1 MQMFMLFLAA
11 SLAPETLD
19 NYQQLL
25 VKAQYSELEHQIL
38 QQDDYKQHGD
48 VLAVYARSLFN
59 QQRLEDAN
67 TLLNFATE
75 QFPQHS
81 NLHYLAGLSKIR
93 LASNGNIFSA
103 KDRATRGVE
112 HLKTALVLNPDNY
125 AARQALI
132 DFYSV
137 APAAAGGDKELAQYH
152 AAILQQNNP
161 IQAALAYSRILL
173 NEKKPEQALALIEQ
187 HLTEPLNA
195 QLLLRKAQIL
205 NEQKQ
210 YPEAF
215 TSFQLTAKYAED
227 LNNKYSA
234 LYHIGRLAV
243 IADQDVDIGIT
254 ALEQYLDFYQ
264 DSQNITQY
272 WATLRLAQL
281 MYRTNQLQ
289 RAAELA
295 ASLTDVGNLSE
306 EFNLTLLSLLSALK
320 PKEVNKEQPEQP
332 AAVLEQSLQSAA
344 NSI

>member
-1 MQMFMLFLAA
+1 MLFLAA
-11 SLAPETLD
+11 NLAPETLD

-38 QQDDYKQHGD
+38 QQDDYKQHGE

-75 QFPQHS
+75 QFPNNS
-81 NLHYLAGLSKIR
+81 NLHYLAGLCKIR
-93 LASNGNIFSA
+93 LASNGNVFSA

-125 AARQALI
+125 TARQALI
-132 DFYSV
+132 DFYSI

-152 AAILQQNNP
+152 ANILLQKNP
-161 IQAALAYSRILL
+161 IQAALANSRMLL
-173 NEKKPEQALALIEQ
+173 NEKKPEEALALIDQ
-187 HLTEPLNA
+187 YLTEPLNA

-215 TSFQLTAKYAED
+215 KNFQLTAKYAED

-243 IADQDVDIGIT
+243 IADQDVDIGIA

-264 DSQNITQY
+264 DSQNNTQY

-281 MYRTNQLQ
+281 MYRTNQLE

-295 ASLTDVGNLSE
+295 ASLTNVSNLSE
-306 EFNLTLLSLLSALK
+306 EFNLTLLSLISALK
-320 PKEVNKEQPEQP
+320 PKEINEQQLEQTEPVPKQPLP
-332 AAVLEQSLQSAA
+332 AAENQA
-344 NSI
+344 

>member
-1 MQMFMLFLAA
+1 MLFLAA
-11 SLAPETLD
+11 SLAPETLG

-38 QQDDYKQHGD
+38 QQDDYKEHGD
-48 VLAVYARSLFN
+48 VLAIYARSLFN

-103 KDRATRGVE
+103 KDRALRGVA
-112 HLKTALVLNPDNY
+112 HLNKALELDPDNF

-132 DFYSV
+132 DFYNV
-137 APAAAGGDKELAQYH
+137 APAAAGGDKELARFH
-152 AAILQQNNP
+152 ADYLQQHNP
-161 IQAALAYSRILL
+161 IQAALANSRLLL
-173 NEKKPEQALALIEQ
+173 NDKKPEEALALIEQ
-187 HLTEPLNA
+187 YLTEPYNA

-205 NEQKQ
+205 NEQKN
-210 YPEAF
+210 YAEAF
-215 TSFQLTAKYAED
+215 KNFQLTVKYAED

-254 ALEQYLDFYQ
+254 ALEQYLSFYQ
-264 DSQNITQY
+264 DSQNVTLY
-272 WATLRLAQL
+272 WATLRLGQL
-281 MYRTNQLQ
+281 MYRTNQLE
-289 RAAELA
+289 RASELA
-295 ASLTDVGNLSE
+295 ASLTNVDNMSE
-306 EFNLTLLSLLSALK
+306 EFNLILLSLLSALK
-320 PKEVNKEQPEQP
+320 PKEFSEEVKEEIIQEVKP
-332 AAVLEQSLQSAA
+332 ADIDS
-344 NSI
+344 